1 MSGTKSESK
10 GLNVQMD
17 SLLSES
23 LPEALSQLSQ
33 RHESF
38 GQVVQYLEDNYIA
51 SQRSGKDKMII
62 EEEAKRFV
70 TKGLVNVLKDI
81 ETASINLDQ
90 LIQLQGLSIDSLNSD
105 VSLITSRLHGMK
117 SQHLTASLDE
127 MKSPYIASSSSTA
140 VPAQRSAGP
149 QKSVRKVEVDYLT
162 TSRKRANSN
171 EQSELG
177 SATEAKTEESSTT
190 VEFVSAAPAPR
201 RKLSMEERLA
211 QLDNIGVG
219 SGRKQ

>member
-1 MSGTKSESK
+1 M
-10 GLNVQMD
+10 
-17 SLLSES
+17 
-23 LPEALSQLSQ
+23 
-33 RHESF
+33 
-38 GQVVQYLEDNYIA
+38 EDNYIA

-127 MKSPYIASSSSTA
+127 MKAPYIASSSSTA
-140 VPAQRSAGP
+140 APVQGSAGP

-171 EQSELG
+171 EQSDLG
-177 SATEAKTEESSTT
+177 SATETKTEESSTA

-201 RKLSMEERLA
+201 RKLSMEERYVKVYDHRFIDSVSRVYSSDMFCGKIVCVTSINL
-211 QLDNIGVG
+211 I
-219 SGRKQ
+219 SH